1 MDHESHSKVYTRTGD
16 AGDTALFDGTR
27 VSKSSPRVDAYG
39 DVDELASCLG
49 VVRSRLEHVEVS
61 AMLDVIQRDL
71 FALGAMLA
79 DPGHR
84 IALRVTKAT
93 LTEENVTRLED
104 WIDHLDARLPPLRRF
119 ILAGGS
125 EAGALLHLSR
135 SVCRRAERGIVAL
148 GTDAAPAVVLAYI
161 NRLSDLLFVMAR
173 TVNADLGVP
182 EVEW

>member
-1 MDHESHSKVYTRTGD
+1 MVHDPHPKIYTRTGD
-16 AGDTALFDGTR
+16 AGETALFDGTR
-27 VSKSSPRVDAYG
+27 VPKSAPRVEAYG

-49 VVRSRLEHVEVS
+49 VVRSRLQHAEIA
-61 AMLDVIQRDL
+61 AMVDAIQKDL

-84 IALRVTKAT
+84 IAARVVKAA
-93 LTEENVTRLED
+93 LTDADVARLEG
-104 WIDHLDARLPPLRRF
+104 WIDTLDARLPPLRRF
-119 ILAGGS
+119 ILSGGS

-135 SVCRRAERGIVAL
+135 SVCRRAERVMVAL
-148 GTDAAPAVVLAYI
+148 GPDAVPGVSLIYI

-173 TVNADLGVP
+173 AVNADLGVP